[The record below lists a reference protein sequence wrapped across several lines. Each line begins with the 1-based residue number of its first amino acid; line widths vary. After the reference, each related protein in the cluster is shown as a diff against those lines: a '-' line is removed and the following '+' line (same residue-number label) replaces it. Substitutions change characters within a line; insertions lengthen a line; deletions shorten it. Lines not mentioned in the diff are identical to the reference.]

1 MPLLRGD
8 RDGEFDNGNEKG
20 DIVPFPPLP
29 PLPLPFDFGDL
40 EGENEAVGV
49 TPAPLLHL
57 PLPFDDVGSCEEPL
71 PPFPLPFDSDGDLEG
86 ENEAV
91 GLTAAPL
98 LPLPLPFDD
107 VGSCEEPLPPFPLP
121 FDSELGANVVTGDE
135 TGAIGAGVMGAPGSA
150 TGVDGVTGASV
161 AVART
166 VTVTRIPS
174 TQCLPMSQTNSRLPT
189 SSSVKVYVAPESFPT
204 RILPSVEQ
212 SPVGCMYTL

>member
-49 TPAPLLHL
+49 TPAPLLH
-57 PLPFDDVGSCEEPL
+57 
-71 PPFPLPFDSDGDLEG
+71 
-86 ENEAV
+86 
-91 GLTAAPL
+91 
-98 LPLPLPFDD
+98 LPLPFDD